1 MTVYG
6 LLLIASIPFV
16 GVEDSTAHVYSA
28 SNIRTDLINAGP

>member
-16 GVEDSTAHVYSA
+16 GVKDSTAHVYSA
-28 SNIRTDLINAGP
+28 SNICTDLIDTWP